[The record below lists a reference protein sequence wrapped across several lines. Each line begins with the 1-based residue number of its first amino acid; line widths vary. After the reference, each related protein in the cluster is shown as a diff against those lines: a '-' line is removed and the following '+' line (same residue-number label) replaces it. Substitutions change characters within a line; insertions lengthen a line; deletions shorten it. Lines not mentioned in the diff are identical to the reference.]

1 MSSLRQAIE
10 EYLVLR
16 RQLGFKLDRQQFSL
30 REFASFMENCGA
42 SFITT
47 ERALQWALRPQRASP
62 SYLAQRLIAVRCFAR
77 HHCATDPRT
86 QIPPSDLLPYRPHR
100 ARPHLYSEQDVERL
114 LIAAKSLRPAGG
126 LRGSTYVAL
135 LGLLAVTG
143 LRISEALSLTPQD
156 VDLLQGLLTIRK
168 TKFGKTRIVPLHPS
182 ARRALRR
189 YARQR
194 RAFIGAE
201 STARFFVS
209 SQGGPLSVGAAMKT
223 FRFLRRRVG
232 LHATKHCDEPTL
244 HHFRHRFATQTLL
257 RWYCAGHDV
266 ERQLPVLSTFLG
278 HVSIS
283 STYWYLSC
291 HPELMGQ
298 AMQRLE
304 RRWGKCP

>member
-10 EYLVLR
+10 EYIVLR
-16 RQLGFKLDRQQFSL
+16 RQLGFKLDRQQLSL
-30 REFASFMENCGA
+30 RSFASFMEECGA

-47 ERALQWALRPQRASP
+47 ERALQWALRPRHARP

-77 HHCATDPRT
+77 HHFATDPRT
-86 QIPPSDLLPYRPHR
+86 QIPPSDLLPYRPRR
-100 ARPHLYSEQDVERL
+100 ARPYLYSEQDIERL
-114 LIAAKSLRPAGG
+114 LIAARDLRPAGG

-143 LRISEALSLTPQD
+143 LRISEALSLSPQD
-156 VDLLQGLLTIRK
+156 VDLQQGLLTIRK
-168 TKFGKTRIVPLHPS
+168 TKFGKTRLVPLHSS
-182 ARRALRR
+182 ASRALRR

-209 SQGGPLSVGAAMKT
+209 SRGGPLSVGAAMKT

-232 LHATKHCDEPTL
+232 LHATEHCDEPTL

-257 RWYCAGHDV
+257 RWYRAGQDV

-283 STYWYLSC
+283 STYWYCRAILS
-291 HPELMGQ
+291 
-298 AMQRLE
+298 
-304 RRWGKCP
+304 